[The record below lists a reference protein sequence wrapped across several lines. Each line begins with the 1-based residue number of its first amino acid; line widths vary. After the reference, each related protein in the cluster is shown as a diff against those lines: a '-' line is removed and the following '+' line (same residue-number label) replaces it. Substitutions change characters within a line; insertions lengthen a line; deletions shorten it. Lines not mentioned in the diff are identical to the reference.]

1 MVVQHN
7 LTAINANRMLGIT
20 QGTLSSSTEKL
31 SSGYKINRAADDAAG
46 LSISEKMR
54 KQIRGLT
61 KASSNAEDGISAVQ
75 TAEGALQEVTDMLQR
90 MNELAVQASNGTN
103 STTDRQSIQ
112 DEIEQLTTEIDRVAE
127 TTKFNE
133 TYLLKGNADGT
144 SSSQLVNA
152 HDAGLA
158 GKLVDNGKTAKFTV
172 DSKLNEGDKVTIAG
186 AEYTIGTDGAG
197 KSGTDGYKKLAAD
210 NTAVKAGDSITDKSK
225 SITYTIVDK
234 AGISDVDANAG
245 GALKLTS
252 GKSAFTVT
260 HEDGSKVT
268 YDVDDAGG
276 AGKISAKDAEDLIKQ
291 ELAAGSKVTMTKD
304 AIGNGCNIEVV
315 NALTTTGANQEISS
329 YNTSLITQA
338 GVKQST
344 VDNLAKAANF
354 TNGVTDMAEGDSV
367 TISGK
372 TTTYLKSD
380 PAAASDISDIISK
393 LDDGAKVSISRDAG
407 NGTKNA
413 VTYTVGKTT
422 DAVNNVYTV
431 ADLADLIKHGDDV
444 AIATSATDYDAI
456 NEAATKDITIAT
468 DGTTLTNLYTTVGNV
483 KSEDSDVISK
493 ADALQKIADE
503 LQKAS
508 SIGTDTAATVVN
520 NNDGTFEIN
529 KGSVEVKDKLN
540 FSLHVGADA
549 DMTNKITVNLESM
562 SAAGLG
568 IKGINV
574 NDETGM
580 SATYAVDSI
589 EDAIKKVSSQR
600 SALGAVQNRLE
611 HTIKNL
617 DNVVENTTAAESQIR
632 DTDMAT
638 EMVKYSNSNIL
649 AQAGQ
654 SMLAQANQS
663 NQGVLSLL
671 G

>member
-456 NEAATKDITIAT
+456 NEAAAKGITIAT

-654 SMLAQANQS
+654 SMLARANQS